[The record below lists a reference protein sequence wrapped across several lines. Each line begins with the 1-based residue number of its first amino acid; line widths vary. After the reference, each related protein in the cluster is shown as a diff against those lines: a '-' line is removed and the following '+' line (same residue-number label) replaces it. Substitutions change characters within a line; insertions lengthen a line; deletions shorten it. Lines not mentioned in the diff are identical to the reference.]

1 MIKERLKNRSE
12 YTSQDG
18 RATPKKKVKM
28 ASAML
33 MTLFMANFADR
44 K

>member
-1 MIKERLKNRSE
+1 MIKKKLNNRSE

-33 MTLFMANFADR
+33 MTLSMASLAD
-44 K
+44 KK